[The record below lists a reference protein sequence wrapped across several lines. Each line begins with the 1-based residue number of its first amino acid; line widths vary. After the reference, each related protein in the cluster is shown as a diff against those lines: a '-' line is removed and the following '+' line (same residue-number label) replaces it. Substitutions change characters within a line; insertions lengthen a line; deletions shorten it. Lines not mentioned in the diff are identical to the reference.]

1 MHSSIAKFS
10 TSSLALAAALLA
22 TPVFAQDTN
31 VVDQADSSNEIVVT
45 AQRREQDAT
54 RVPISIELTR
64 TRAGCGAIS
73 SAISQGDAISSA
85 TSSTPALELLSRVA
99 EAAAPVEALSP
110 SH

>member
-45 AQRREQDAT
+45 AQRREQ
-54 RVPISIELTR
+54 V
-64 TRAGCGAIS
+64 
-73 SAISQGDAISSA
+73 
-85 TSSTPALELLSRVA
+85 
-99 EAAAPVEALSP
+99 AAALAGGLGGGSVERRVLKPVLGSP
-110 SH
+110 GVERL